1 MTVQELIEKFINSRR
16 LRGLSERTIESY
28 ESRLKYF
35 GEFCAGS
42 MAVDLTPDLIEEY
55 IALVM
60 GKGKSN
66 VMIPGKQGRK
76 ISKDTQYTYLNILRI
91 FLNWSEKRGYISP
104 LAGFVVLP
112 RRNKKLV
119 DIYTAA
125 EMETIF
131 DALHNSV
138 LWLELR
144 NRALISVMYDSGL
157 RLSEA
162 LSITPEMLRSGRSS
176 IKITGKGSKDRFVPL
191 GTFTRECLD
200 QYMAALPDQLDP
212 DEPIFRSNRGK
223 PLTVDNVEK
232 IFYRLRKRTGFS
244 VSPHK
249 LRHNFAT
256 NFLADQYR
264 EKGSADIYQL
274 MLILGHSDVKT
285 CKIYLHMAQ
294 ALVISEKSYSHLD
307 KIFGRSPG

>member
-1 MTVQELIEKFINSRR
+1 
-16 LRGLSERTIESY
+16 
-28 ESRLKYF
+28 
-35 GEFCAGS
+35 

-131 DALHNSV
+131 D
-138 LWLELR
+138 
-144 NRALISVMYDSGL
+144 G
-157 RLSEA
+157 
-162 LSITPEMLRSGRSS
+162 
-176 IKITGKGSKDRFVPL
+176 
-191 GTFTRECLD
+191 
-200 QYMAALPDQLDP
+200 Q
-212 DEPIFRSNRGK
+212 
-223 PLTVDNVEK
+223 
-232 IFYRLRKRTGFS
+232 
-244 VSPHK
+244 
-249 LRHNFAT
+249 
-256 NFLADQYR
+256 
-264 EKGSADIYQL
+264 
-274 MLILGHSDVKT
+274 
-285 CKIYLHMAQ
+285 
-294 ALVISEKSYSHLD
+294 
-307 KIFGRSPG
+307 